1 MMENEKISWERRVG
15 EMVARLIL
23 EESSVKRKQLG
34 VELVRSWKP
43 DERISVMVSF
53 LCELAR
59 LAMTRDELGEI
70 INIAREQNLLVVVNP
85 ERVKDS
91 PLEGLAVFYDKKAHI
106 PINVQDKRLQA
117 LIKSIR
123 QAFSRVRAQTTQDNR
138 VIVEETKAVENSS

>member
-43 DERISVMVSF
+43 EEQISVMVSF

-91 PLEGLAVFYDKKAHI
+91 PLEGLAVFYKKKAYI